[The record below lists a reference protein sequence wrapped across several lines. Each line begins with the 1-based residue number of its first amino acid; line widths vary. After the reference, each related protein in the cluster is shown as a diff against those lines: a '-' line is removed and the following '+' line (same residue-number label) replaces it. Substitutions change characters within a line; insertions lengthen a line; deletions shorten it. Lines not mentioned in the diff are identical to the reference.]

1 MAEEQKA
8 DEVAEAA
15 EISVAT
21 DASEASAQ
29 VLVDVEA
36 TADRLN
42 EIASQS
48 LDTNEVARQIEE
60 LTSVVLDS
68 AEVSTRSASIAAD
81 VSATMRAVVS
91 KIQENNRLNVLHSR
105 IMLGVFCACL
115 LIAMGIFF
123 AITMKMT
130 KSIKELDTMV
140 YAMAKRVI
148 EVDAS
153 LTAIGKTNSD
163 FSEINEKQEEVITTQ
178 TQVAKRLEEL
188 GKSLA
193 AMPTVV
199 ATEANKSS
207 DLKFKDMQKQ
217 LSGLESKL
225 QTFDTKLQTVA
236 EKAASRVQPPLP
248 PAAPQG
254 PSTQVLLTEIQK
266 IKSDLNL
273 AVQVRERAQ
282 TAAEAAAI
290 KNIEKTID
298 KAAVAAGDAQKAAD
312 KAAQSA
318 KAATDAQKAALDAQ
332 KAAAASEKA
341 SAAERLAQQKAA
353 AERAVMMR
361 MQPEKPV
368 KSAEQI
374 AEEKAAAEKAAAA
387 RAAKAAAEKAAAD
400 KASAAERAAAEK
412 ARAAAA
418 AANVPPVVREKPI
431 QYPRVAD

>member
-1 MAEEQKA
+1 MA
-8 DEVAEAA
+8 DEQQTIPDAAEAA
-15 EISVAT
+15 EAI
-21 DASEASAQ
+21 
-29 VLVDVEA
+29 VDVEA
-36 TADRLN
+36 TADRLT

-91 KIQENNRLNVLHSR
+91 KIQENNRRNVMHSR
-105 IMLGVFCACL
+105 IMLGAFCACL

-153 LTAIGKTNSD
+153 LTAIGKTHSD
-163 FSEINEKQEEVITTQ
+163 FSEITEKQDEVITTQ

-188 GKSLA
+188 GKTMT
-193 AMPTVV
+193 AMPNVV

-217 LSGLESKL
+217 LAGMENKL
-225 QTFDTKLQTVA
+225 QSFDTKLNSVTD
-236 EKAASRVQPPLP
+236 KALARLQPPA

-254 PSTQVLLTEIQK
+254 PSTQVLLVEIQK
-266 IKSDLNL
+266 LKSDLNA

-290 KNIEKTID
+290 KTIEKTID

-318 KAATDAQKAALDAQ
+318 KAATDAQRAAAEAQ

-341 SAAERLAQQKAA
+341 SAAERLAQPKAA

-374 AEEKAAAEKAAAA
+374 AEEKAAAERAGAA

-400 KASAAERAAAEK
+400 KAAAAERAAAEK

-431 QYPRVAD
+431 QYPRVPD

>member
-1 MAEEQKA
+1 MAEEQQPN
-8 DEVAEAA
+8 AEAP
-15 EISVAT
+15 EI
-21 DASEASAQ
+21 
-29 VLVDVEA
+29 LVDVDA
-36 TADRLN
+36 TAERLT

-91 KIQENNRLNVLHSR
+91 KIQENNNRSMMHSR
-105 IMLGVFCACL
+105 IMLGAFCACL

-163 FSEINEKQEEVITTQ
+163 FSEITEKQEEVITTQ
-178 TQVAKRLEEL
+178 TQVAKRLEEI
-188 GKSLA
+188 GKSMA
-193 AMPTVV
+193 AMPAVV

-217 LSGLESKL
+217 LTGLESKL
-225 QTFDTKLQTVA
+225 QSFDNKLQTVA
-236 EKAASRVQPPLP
+236 EKASARVQPPP
-248 PAAPQG
+248 PVPAAPQG

-266 IKSDLNL
+266 LKSDLSAGL
-273 AVQVRERAQ
+273 QVRERTQ
-282 TAAEAAAI
+282 TAAEANAA
-290 KNIEKTID
+290 KAIEKSVE
-298 KAAVAAGDAQKAAD
+298 KAAAASFEAQKAAD
-312 KAAQSA
+312 KAAQAA
-318 KAATDAQKAALDAQ
+318 KLASDAQKGAADAQ

-353 AERAVMMR
+353 AERAVVMR
-361 MQPEKPV
+361 MQAEKPE
-368 KSAEQI
+368 KSAEQVA
-374 AEEKAAAEKAAAA
+374 AERAAAEKAAAA
-387 RAAKAAAEKAAAD
+387 RAAAKALADKVAADRAAAEKAA
-400 KASAAERAAAEK
+400 AAAEK

-418 AANVPPVVREKPI
+418 ASAAAVPPVVREKPI
-431 QYPRVAD
+431 QYPRVPD

>member
-1 MAEEQKA
+1 LNMA
-8 DEVAEAA
+8 DEQLTTAEAQA
-15 EISVAT
+15 PE
-21 DASEASAQ
+21 EAI
-29 VLVDVEA
+29 VDVEA
-36 TADRLN
+36 TADRLT

-91 KIQENNRLNVLHSR
+91 KIQENNRRNVMHSR
-105 IMLGVFCACL
+105 IMLGAFCACL

-217 LSGLESKL
+217 LSAMESKL
-225 QTFDTKLQTVA
+225 QSFDGKLQSVA
-236 EKAASRVQPPLP
+236 EKTSARAQPPA

-266 IKSDLNL
+266 IKSDLNA
-273 AVQVRERAQ
+273 AVQVRERTQ

-290 KNIEKTID
+290 KSIEKTID

-318 KAATDAQKAALDAQ
+318 KAATDAQRAAAEAQ

-353 AERAVMMR
+353 AERAVIMR

-387 RAAKAAAEKAAAD
+387 RAAKAAAEKAAAE
-400 KASAAERAAAEK
+400 KAAAAERAAAEK

-431 QYPRVAD
+431 QYPRVPD

>member
-1 MAEEQKA
+1 MA
-8 DEVAEAA
+8 DEQQTIPDAADAAEA
-15 EISVAT
+15 I
-21 DASEASAQ
+21 
-29 VLVDVEA
+29 VDVEA
-36 TADRLN
+36 TADRLT

-91 KIQENNRLNVLHSR
+91 KIQENNRRNVMHSR
-105 IMLGVFCACL
+105 IMLGAFCACL
-115 LIAMGIFF
+115 LIAMAIFF

-163 FSEINEKQEEVITTQ
+163 FSEITEKQDEVITTQ

-188 GKSLA
+188 GKTMA

-217 LSGLESKL
+217 LTTMESKL
-225 QTFDTKLQTVA
+225 QSFDGKLQTVA
-236 EKAASRVQPPLP
+236 EKASARFQPPA

-266 IKSDLNL
+266 IKADLNA
-273 AVQVRERAQ
+273 AVQVRERTQ

-298 KAAVAAGDAQKAAD
+298 KAAVAASDAQKAAD

-318 KAATDAQKAALDAQ
+318 KTATDAQRAAAEAQ

-353 AERAVMMR
+353 AERAVAMR

-374 AEEKAAAEKAAAA
+374 AEEKAAAERAAAA
-387 RAAKAAAEKAAAD
+387 RAARAAAEKAAAE
-400 KASAAERAAAEK
+400 KVAAAERVAAEK

-418 AANVPPVVREKPI
+418 AAPAPAVREKPI
-431 QYPRVAD
+431 QYPRVPD

>member
-1 MAEEQKA
+1 MADAQLTT
-8 DEVAEAA
+8 AEAQA
-15 EISVAT
+15 PE
-21 DASEASAQ
+21 EAI
-29 VLVDVEA
+29 VDVDA
-36 TADRLN
+36 TADRLT

-91 KIQENNRLNVLHSR
+91 KIQENNRRNVMHSR
-105 IMLGVFCACL
+105 IMLGAFCVCL

-217 LSGLESKL
+217 LSAMESKL
-225 QTFDTKLQTVA
+225 QSFDGKLQSVV
-236 EKAASRVQPPLP
+236 EKTSTRAQ
-248 PAAPQG
+248 PAAPAAQQG

-266 IKSDLNL
+266 IKSDLNS

-318 KAATDAQKAALDAQ
+318 KAATDAQRAAVDAQ

-353 AERAVMMR
+353 AERAVIMR

-387 RAAKAAAEKAAAD
+387 RAAKAAAD
-400 KASAAERAAAEK
+400 KAAAEK
-412 ARAAAA
+412 AAAAERASAEKARAAAAAAAA

-431 QYPRVAD
+431 QYPRVPD

>member
-1 MAEEQKA
+1 MA
-8 DEVAEAA
+8 DEQQTTAEAQA
-15 EISVAT
+15 PE
-21 DASEASAQ
+21 EAI
-29 VLVDVEA
+29 VDVEA
-36 TADRLN
+36 TADRLT

-91 KIQENNRLNVLHSR
+91 KIQENNRRNVMHSR
-105 IMLGVFCACL
+105 IMLGAFCACL

-163 FSEINEKQEEVITTQ
+163 FSEITEKQDEVITTQ
-178 TQVAKRLEEL
+178 TQVAKRLDEL

-193 AMPTVV
+193 SMPMVV

-217 LSGLESKL
+217 LTTLESKL
-225 QTFDTKLQTVA
+225 QSFDGKLQSVA
-236 EKAASRVQPPLP
+236 EKASSRMPPP
-248 PAAPQG
+248 APAAPQG

-266 IKSDLNL
+266 IKSDLNA
-273 AVQVRERAQ
+273 AVQVRERTQ

-318 KAATDAQKAALDAQ
+318 KAAADAQRAAAEAQ

-353 AERAVMMR
+353 AERAAAMR

-374 AEEKAAAEKAAAA
+374 AEEKAAAERAGAL

-400 KASAAERAAAEK
+400 KAAAAADRAAAEK

-418 AANVPPVVREKPI
+418 ASVPPVVREKPI
-431 QYPRVAD
+431 QYPRVPD

>member
-1 MAEEQKA
+1 MA
-8 DEVAEAA
+8 DEQTTSTDAAQEAA
-15 EISVAT
+15 EAI
-21 DASEASAQ
+21 
-29 VLVDVEA
+29 VDVEA
-36 TADRLN
+36 TAERLT

-91 KIQENNRLNVLHSR
+91 KIQENNRRNVMHSR
-105 IMLGVFCACL
+105 IMLGAFCACL

-163 FSEINEKQEEVITTQ
+163 FSEITEKQEEVITTQ

-217 LSGLESKL
+217 LSTMESKL
-225 QTFDTKLQTVA
+225 QSFDGKLQTVA
-236 EKAASRVQPPLP
+236 EKAMARVQPAPP
-248 PAAPQG
+248 PAPVAAQG

-266 IKSDLNL
+266 LKSDLN
-273 AVQVRERAQ
+273 AAMQNRERVQ
-282 TAAEAAAI
+282 SAAEVTALKNIDKNLEKAAI
-290 KNIEKTID
+290 
-298 KAAVAAGDAQKAAD
+298 VAGEAQKAAD
-312 KAAQSA
+312 KAALAA
-318 KAATDAQKAALDAQ
+318 KASAQSEKAAADAQRAALEAQ
-332 KAAAASEKA
+332 RSAAASEKA
-341 SAAERLAQQKAA
+341 AAAERIAQQRAA
-353 AERAVMMR
+353 AERAVAMR

-374 AEEKAAAEKAAAA
+374 AEEKAAAERAAAV
-387 RAAKAAAEKAAAD
+387 RAAKAASEKAAAD
-400 KASAAERAAAEK
+400 RAAAAAERAAAEK
-412 ARAAAA
+412 AKAAAA
-418 AANVPPVVREKPI
+418 AAAAAPVREKPI
-431 QYPRVAD
+431 QYPRVPD

>member
-1 MAEEQKA
+1 MA
-8 DEVAEAA
+8 DEQQTTAEALA
-15 EISVAT
+15 PEEVI
-21 DASEASAQ
+21 
-29 VLVDVEA
+29 VDVEA
-36 TADRLN
+36 TADRLT

-91 KIQENNRLNVLHSR
+91 KIQENNRRNVMHSR
-105 IMLGVFCACL
+105 IMLGAFCACL

-178 TQVAKRLEEL
+178 TQVAKRLDEL
-188 GKSLA
+188 GKTMA
-193 AMPTVV
+193 TMPTVV
-199 ATEANKSS
+199 AAEANKSS

-217 LSGLESKL
+217 LTTLESKL
-225 QTFDTKLQTVA
+225 QSFDGKLQTVA
-236 EKAASRVQPPLP
+236 EKASARTQPPA
-248 PAAPQG
+248 PATPQG

-266 IKSDLNL
+266 LKSDLNA

-282 TAAEAAAI
+282 TAAETAAV
-290 KNIEKTID
+290 KTIEKTLE
-298 KAAVAAGDAQKAAD
+298 KATTAAGDAQKAAD
-312 KAAQSA
+312 TAAKSA
-318 KAATDAQKAALDAQ
+318 KAAADAQRAAADAQ

-341 SAAERLAQQKAA
+341 SSAERLAQQRAA
-353 AERAVMMR
+353 AERAVAMR

-374 AEEKAAAEKAAAA
+374 AEEKAAAERAAAA
-387 RAAKAAAEKAAAD
+387 RAAKAAAEKAAAE
-400 KASAAERAAAEK
+400 KAAAAERAAAEK

-418 AANVPPVVREKPI
+418 AATAPAPVVREKPI
-431 QYPRVAD
+431 QYPRVPD

>member
-1 MAEEQKA
+1 MA
-8 DEVAEAA
+8 DEQQTIPDATEAA
-15 EISVAT
+15 EAI
-21 DASEASAQ
+21 
-29 VLVDVEA
+29 VDVEA
-36 TADRLN
+36 TADRLT

-91 KIQENNRLNVLHSR
+91 KIQENNRRNVMHSR
-105 IMLGVFCACL
+105 IMLGAFCACL

-153 LTAIGKTNSD
+153 LTAIGKTHSD
-163 FSEINEKQEEVITTQ
+163 FSEITEKQDEVITTQ

-188 GKSLA
+188 GKTMT
-193 AMPTVV
+193 AMPNVV

-217 LSGLESKL
+217 LAGMENKL
-225 QTFDTKLQTVA
+225 QSFDTKLNSVTD
-236 EKAASRVQPPLP
+236 KALARLQPPA

-254 PSTQVLLTEIQK
+254 PSTQVLLVEIQK
-266 IKSDLNL
+266 LKSDLNA
-273 AVQVRERAQ
+273 AVQVRERTQ

-290 KNIEKTID
+290 KTIEKTID

-318 KAATDAQKAALDAQ
+318 KAATDAQRAAAEAQ

-374 AEEKAAAEKAAAA
+374 AEEKAAAERAAAA
-387 RAAKAAAEKAAAD
+387 RAAKAAAEKAAAE
-400 KASAAERAAAEK
+400 KAAAAERAAAEK
-412 ARAAAA
+412 ARAAAVA
-418 AANVPPVVREKPI
+418 APPPAVREKPI
-431 QYPRVAD
+431 QYPRVPD

>member
-1 MAEEQKA
+1 MA
-8 DEVAEAA
+8 DEQQTITDAAAAAEA
-15 EISVAT
+15 I
-21 DASEASAQ
+21 
-29 VLVDVEA
+29 VDVEA
-36 TADRLN
+36 TADRLT

-48 LDTNEVARQIEE
+48 LDTSEVARQIEE

-91 KIQENNRLNVLHSR
+91 KIQDNNRRNVMHSR
-105 IMLGVFCACL
+105 IMLGAFCACL
-115 LIAMGIFF
+115 LIAMAIFF

-153 LTAIGKTNSD
+153 LSAIGKTNSD
-163 FSEINEKQEEVITTQ
+163 FSEITEKQDEVITTQ

-217 LSGLESKL
+217 LTGMESKL
-225 QTFDTKLQTVA
+225 QSFDSKLQSVS
-236 EKAASRVQPPLP
+236 EKAMSRIQPPAP
-248 PAAPQG
+248 VPAAPQG

-266 IKSDLNL
+266 IKSDLNA
-273 AVQVRERAQ
+273 AVQVRERSQ
-282 TAAEAAAI
+282 TAAEAAAL

-318 KAATDAQKAALDAQ
+318 KAATDAQRAAAEAQ

-341 SAAERLAQQKAA
+341 SAAERLAQQRAA
-353 AERAVMMR
+353 AERAAAMR

-374 AEEKAAAEKAAAA
+374 AEEKAAAERAGAA
-387 RAAKAAAEKAAAD
+387 RAARAAAEKAAAEKAA
-400 KASAAERAAAEK
+400 AAERAAAEK

-418 AANVPPVVREKPI
+418 AQPQPVVREKPI
-431 QYPRVAD
+431 QYPRVPD

>member
-1 MAEEQKA
+1 MAEEQKTA
-8 DEVAEAA
+8 EEVVAPEEA
-15 EISVAT
+15 I
-21 DASEASAQ
+21 
-29 VLVDVEA
+29 VDVEA
-36 TADRLN
+36 TADRLT

-91 KIQENNRLNVLHSR
+91 KIQENNRRNVMHSR
-105 IMLGVFCACL
+105 IMLGAFCACL

-123 AITMKMT
+123 AITLKMT

-163 FSEINEKQEEVITTQ
+163 FSEITEKQEEVITTQ
-178 TQVAKRLEEL
+178 TQVAKRLEEI
-188 GKSLA
+188 GKSMA
-193 AMPTVV
+193 AMPAVV
-199 ATEANKSS
+199 AVEANKSS

-217 LSGLESKL
+217 LTGLESKL
-225 QTFDTKLQTVA
+225 QSFDSKLQSVA
-236 EKAASRVQPPLP
+236 EKASARVQPPA

-254 PSTQVLLTEIQK
+254 PSTRVLLTEIQK
-266 IKSDLNL
+266 IKSDLNA
-273 AVQVRERAQ
+273 AVQVRERTQ
-282 TAAEAAAI
+282 TAAEAAAL

-318 KAATDAQKAALDAQ
+318 KAAGDAQKAATDAQ

-353 AERAVMMR
+353 AERAVAMR
-361 MQPEKPV
+361 MQPEKQE
-368 KSAEQI
+368 KSADQI
-374 AEEKAAAEKAAAA
+374 AAERAAAERAAAA
-387 RAAKAAAEKAAAD
+387 RAAKAAAEKAAAE
-400 KASAAERAAAEK
+400 KAAAAERAAEK
-412 ARAAAA
+412 ARAASAA
-418 AANVPPVVREKPI
+418 AAAPQPVVVREKPI
-431 QYPRVAD
+431 QYPRVQE

>member
-1 MAEEQKA
+1 MAEEQKTA
-8 DEVAEAA
+8 EEVVTPEEA
-15 EISVAT
+15 I
-21 DASEASAQ
+21 
-29 VLVDVEA
+29 VDVEA
-36 TADRLN
+36 TADRLT

-91 KIQENNRLNVLHSR
+91 KIQENNRRNVMHSR
-105 IMLGVFCACL
+105 IMLGAFCACL

-123 AITMKMT
+123 AITLKMT

-163 FSEINEKQEEVITTQ
+163 FSEITEKQEEVITTQ
-178 TQVAKRLEEL
+178 TQVAKRLEEI
-188 GKSLA
+188 GKSMA
-193 AMPTVV
+193 AMPAVV
-199 ATEANKSS
+199 AVEANKSS

-217 LSGLESKL
+217 LTGLESKL
-225 QTFDTKLQTVA
+225 QSFDSKLQSVA
-236 EKAASRVQPPLP
+236 EKASARIQPPAP
-248 PAAPQG
+248 VAPQG
-254 PSTQVLLTEIQK
+254 PSTQVLLAEIQK
-266 IKSDLNL
+266 LKSDLNA

-282 TAAEAAAI
+282 TAAEAAAL

-318 KAATDAQKAALDAQ
+318 KAATDAQRAATEAQ

-353 AERAVMMR
+353 AERAVAMR
-361 MQPEKPV
+361 MQPEKPE

-374 AEEKAAAEKAAAA
+374 ASERAAAERAAAARAAKVAAEKAAAEKAAAA
-387 RAAKAAAEKAAAD
+387 
-400 KASAAERAAAEK
+400 ERAAEK
-412 ARAAAA
+412 ARAASAA
-418 AANVPPVVREKPI
+418 AAAPQPVVVREKPI
-431 QYPRVAD
+431 QYPRVQE

>member
-1 MAEEQKA
+1 MAEELKPT
-8 DEVAEAA
+8 EAA
-15 EISVAT
+15 QPPT
-21 DASEASAQ
+21 EAM
-29 VLVDVEA
+29 VDVEA
-36 TADRLN
+36 TADRLT

-91 KIQENNRLNVLHSR
+91 KIQENNRRNVMHSR
-105 IMLGVFCACL
+105 IMLGAFCACL

-123 AITMKMT
+123 AITLKMT

-163 FSEINEKQEEVITTQ
+163 FSEITEKQEEVITTQ
-178 TQVAKRLEEL
+178 TQVAKRLEEI
-188 GKSLA
+188 GKSIA
-193 AMPTVV
+193 TMPTVV
-199 ATEANKSS
+199 AVEANKSS

-217 LSGLESKL
+217 LTGLESKL
-225 QTFDTKLQTVA
+225 QSFDTKLQTVA
-236 EKAASRVQPPLP
+236 EKASARVQPPA

-266 IKSDLNL
+266 IKSDLNA
-273 AVQVRERAQ
+273 AVQVRERTQ
-282 TAAEAAAI
+282 TAAEASAL
-290 KNIEKTID
+290 KSIEKTID
-298 KAAVAAGDAQKAAD
+298 KAAVAASDAQKAAD

-318 KAATDAQKAALDAQ
+318 KAAVDAQKAATEAQ

-353 AERAVMMR
+353 AERAVLMR
-361 MQPEKPV
+361 MQPEKPE
-368 KSAEQI
+368 KSAEQLA
-374 AEEKAAAEKAAAA
+374 AEQRAAAERAAAARAAKAAEKAAADKAAAEKAAAEKAAA
-387 RAAKAAAEKAAAD
+387 
-400 KASAAERAAAEK
+400 EK
-412 ARAAAA
+412 ARAASAPA
-418 AANVPPVVREKPI
+418 PMVVREKPI
-431 QYPRVAD
+431 QYPRVPD

>member
-1 MAEEQKA
+1 MA
-8 DEVAEAA
+8 DEQIPTEEATTPAEA
-15 EISVAT
+15 I
-21 DASEASAQ
+21 
-29 VLVDVEA
+29 VDVDA
-36 TADRLN
+36 TADRLS

-91 KIQENNRLNVLHSR
+91 KIQENNRRNVMHSR
-105 IMLGVFCACL
+105 IMLGAFCACL
-115 LIAMGIFF
+115 LIAMAIFF

-178 TQVAKRLEEL
+178 TQVAKRLDEL

-225 QTFDTKLQTVA
+225 QSFDTKLQSVA
-236 EKAASRVQPPLP
+236 DKASSRMP
-248 PAAPQG
+248 PALPAAAQG

-266 IKSDLNL
+266 IKSDLNA
-273 AVQVRERAQ
+273 AVQVRERSQ
-282 TAAEAAAI
+282 TAAEAAAL
-290 KNIEKTID
+290 KTIEKTID

-312 KAAQSA
+312 KAALAA
-318 KAATDAQKAALDAQ
+318 KAATEAQ

-341 SAAERLAQQKAA
+341 SSAERLAQQKAA
-353 AERAVMMR
+353 AERAVAMR
-361 MQPEKPV
+361 MQPDKPV

-374 AEEKAAAEKAAAA
+374 AEEKAAAERAGAA

-400 KASAAERAAAEK
+400 KAAAAERAAEK
-412 ARAAAA
+412 ARAAAVA
-418 AANVPPVVREKPI
+418 AQAPTPVVREKPI
-431 QYPRVAD
+431 QYPRVPD

>member
-1 MAEEQKA
+1 MA
-8 DEVAEAA
+8 DEQLTTAEATA
-15 EISVAT
+15 PE
-21 DASEASAQ
+21 EAI
-29 VLVDVEA
+29 VDVEA
-36 TADRLN
+36 TADRLT

-91 KIQENNRLNVLHSR
+91 KIQENNRRNVMHSR
-105 IMLGVFCACL
+105 IMLGAFCACL
-115 LIAMGIFF
+115 LIAMAIFF
-123 AITMKMT
+123 AITMKMS
-130 KSIKELDTMV
+130 KSIKELDTMI

-178 TQVAKRLEEL
+178 TQVAKRLDEL
-188 GKSLA
+188 GKAMA

-217 LSGLESKL
+217 LTTLESKL
-225 QTFDTKLQTVA
+225 QSLDGKLQTVG
-236 EKAASRVQPPLP
+236 EKAAARFQPPAP
-248 PAAPQG
+248 VAPQG

-266 IKSDLNL
+266 IKSDLNA
-273 AVQVRERAQ
+273 AVQVRERTQ

-318 KAATDAQKAALDAQ
+318 KSAADAQRAATEAQKG
-332 KAAAASEKA
+332 AAASEKA

-353 AERAVMMR
+353 AERAAVMR

-368 KSAEQI
+368 KSAEQV
-374 AEEKAAAEKAAAA
+374 AEEKSAAERAGAA
-387 RAAKAAAEKAAAD
+387 RAAKAAAEKAAAE
-400 KASAAERAAAEK
+400 KAAAAERAAAEK

-418 AANVPPVVREKPI
+418 AASVPPVVREKPI
-431 QYPRVAD
+431 QYPRVPD

>member
-1 MAEEQKA
+1 MAEEQQTIPDA
-8 DEVAEAA
+8 AEAA
-15 EISVAT
+15 
-21 DASEASAQ
+21 DAI
-29 VLVDVEA
+29 VDVEA
-36 TADRLN
+36 TADRLT

-91 KIQENNRLNVLHSR
+91 KIQENNRRNVMHSR
-105 IMLGVFCACL
+105 IMLGAFCACL
-115 LIAMGIFF
+115 LIAMAIFF

-163 FSEINEKQEEVITTQ
+163 FSEITEKQDEVITTQ

-188 GKSLA
+188 GKSMA

-217 LSGLESKL
+217 LTGMESKL
-225 QTFDTKLQTVA
+225 QSFDGKLQSVS
-236 EKAASRVQPPLP
+236 EKALSRVPP
-248 PAAPQG
+248 PAPVVPQG

-266 IKSDLNL
+266 LKLDLNS

-298 KAAVAAGDAQKAAD
+298 KAALAAGDAQKAAD

-318 KAATDAQKAALDAQ
+318 KAAADAQRAAAEAQ

-341 SAAERLAQQKAA
+341 SSAERLAQQKAA
-353 AERAVMMR
+353 AERAVAMR

-400 KASAAERAAAEK
+400 KAAAAERAAAAEK

-418 AANVPPVVREKPI
+418 SAPAPIVRENPI
-431 QYPRVAD
+431 QYPRVPD

>member
-1 MAEEQKA
+1 LNMA
-8 DEVAEAA
+8 DEQLTTAEAQA
-15 EISVAT
+15 PEQAI
-21 DASEASAQ
+21 
-29 VLVDVEA
+29 VDVDA
-36 TADRLN
+36 TADRLT

-91 KIQENNRLNVLHSR
+91 KIQENNRRNVMHSR
-105 IMLGVFCACL
+105 IMLGAFCACL

-163 FSEINEKQEEVITTQ
+163 FSEITEKQEEVITTQ

-188 GKSLA
+188 GKTMA

-217 LSGLESKL
+217 LSAMESKL
-225 QTFDTKLQTVA
+225 QSFDGKLQSVA
-236 EKAASRVQPPLP
+236 EKAAARTQPPA

-266 IKSDLNL
+266 IKSDLNA
-273 AVQVRERAQ
+273 AVQVRERTQ

-318 KAATDAQKAALDAQ
+318 KAAADAQRAAAEAQ

-353 AERAVMMR
+353 AERAVAMR

-368 KSAEQI
+368 KSPEQI

-387 RAAKAAAEKAAAD
+387 RAAKAAAEKAAAE
-400 KASAAERAAAEK
+400 KAAAAERLAAEK

-418 AANVPPVVREKPI
+418 AASVPPVVREKPI
-431 QYPRVAD
+431 QYPRVPD

>member
-1 MAEEQKA
+1 MAEEQKTPEDAVAPAQAIA
-8 DEVAEAA
+8 D
-15 EISVAT
+15 
-21 DASEASAQ
+21 
-29 VLVDVEA
+29 VDVEV
-36 TADRLN
+36 TADRLT

-91 KIQENNRLNVLHSR
+91 KIQDNNRRNVMHSR
-105 IMLGVFCACL
+105 IMLGAFCTCL
-115 LIAMGIFF
+115 LVAMGIFF
-123 AITMKMT
+123 AITLKMT

-163 FSEINEKQEEVITTQ
+163 FSEITEKQDEVITTQ
-178 TQVAKRLEEL
+178 TQVAKRLEEI
-188 GKSLA
+188 GKSMA

-199 ATEANKSS
+199 AVEANKSS
-207 DLKFKDMQKQ
+207 DVKFKDMQKQ
-217 LSGLESKL
+217 LTGLETKQQS
-225 QTFDTKLQTVA
+225 FDTKLQAVA
-236 EKAASRVQPPLP
+236 EKASARTPPPVSVAS
-248 PAAPQG
+248 QG

-266 IKSDLNL
+266 IKADLNA
-273 AVQVRERAQ
+273 AVQVRERSQ
-282 TAAEAAAI
+282 TAAEASAL
-290 KNIEKTID
+290 KNIEKTLD
-298 KAAVAAGDAQKAAD
+298 KATTAAGDAQKAAD
-312 KAAQSA
+312 RAAQAA
-318 KAATDAQKAALDAQ
+318 KAAADAQ

-353 AERAVMMR
+353 AERAVAMR
-361 MQPEKPV
+361 MQPEKPE

-374 AEEKAAAEKAAAA
+374 AAERVAAERAAAARAAKAAEKAAADKAAEKAAAEKAAA
-387 RAAKAAAEKAAAD
+387 EK
-400 KASAAERAAAEK
+400 AAAEK

-418 AANVPPVVREKPI
+418 APTPILVREKPI
-431 QYPRVAD
+431 QYPRAPE

>member
-1 MAEEQKA
+1 MA
-8 DEVAEAA
+8 DEQQTTAEAQ
-15 EISVAT
+15 VPN
-21 DASEASAQ
+21 EA
-29 VLVDVEA
+29 LVDVEA

-42 EIASQS
+42 DIASQS

-91 KIQENNRLNVLHSR
+91 KIQENNRRNVMHSR
-105 IMLGVFCACL
+105 IMLGAFCACL
-115 LIAMGIFF
+115 LIAMAIFF

-178 TQVAKRLEEL
+178 TQVAKRLDEL
-188 GKSLA
+188 GKTLA
-193 AMPTVV
+193 TMPAVV

-217 LSGLESKL
+217 LSTLESKL
-225 QTFDTKLQTVA
+225 QSFDGKLQTVA
-236 EKAASRVQPPLP
+236 EKASARVQPPAP
-248 PAAPQG
+248 VAPQG

-266 IKSDLNL
+266 IKSDLNA
-273 AVQVRERAQ
+273 AVQVRERTQ

-298 KAAVAAGDAQKAAD
+298 KAAVAAGDAQKAAE

-318 KAATDAQKAALDAQ
+318 KSAADAQKAATEAQ

-341 SAAERLAQQKAA
+341 SAAERLAQQRAA
-353 AERAVMMR
+353 AERAVAMR
-361 MQPEKPV
+361 MQPEKPE

-374 AEEKAAAEKAAAA
+374 ANERAAAERAAAA
-387 RAAKAAAEKAAAD
+387 RAAKAAAEKAAAE
-400 KASAAERAAAEK
+400 KAAAAERAAEK

-418 AANVPPVVREKPI
+418 APQPVVVREKPI
-431 QYPRVAD
+431 QYPRVPD

>member
-1 MAEEQKA
+1 MA
-8 DEVAEAA
+8 DEQQTPAEAQTPA
-15 EISVAT
+15 EN
-21 DASEASAQ
+21 
-29 VLVDVEA
+29 LVDVEA
-36 TADRLN
+36 TADRLT

-91 KIQENNRLNVLHSR
+91 KIQENNRRNVMHSR
-105 IMLGVFCACL
+105 IMLGAFCACL

-123 AITMKMT
+123 AITLKMT

-163 FSEINEKQEEVITTQ
+163 FSEITEKQEEVITTQ
-178 TQVAKRLEEL
+178 TQVAKRLDEL

-193 AMPTVV
+193 AMPNVV

-217 LSGLESKL
+217 LTVLESKL
-225 QTFDTKLQTVA
+225 QSFDGKLQTVA
-236 EKAASRVQPPLP
+236 EKTSARVQPPA

-266 IKSDLNL
+266 IKSDLNA
-273 AVQVRERAQ
+273 AVQVRERTQ
-282 TAAEAAAI
+282 TAAEAAAL

-318 KAATDAQKAALDAQ
+318 KAAADAQRAATEAQ
-332 KAAAASEKA
+332 KSAAASEKA

-353 AERAVMMR
+353 AERAVAMR
-361 MQPEKPV
+361 MQPERV
-368 KSAEQI
+368 EKSADQI
-374 AEEKAAAEKAAAA
+374 AAERAAAEKAAAA
-387 RAAKAAAEKAAAD
+387 RAAKAAADKAAAEKAAA
-400 KASAAERAAAEK
+400 AERAAEK

-418 AANVPPVVREKPI
+418 ASAAAAPTPVVREKPI
-431 QYPRVAD
+431 QYPRVPD

>member
-1 MAEEQKA
+1 MA
-8 DEVAEAA
+8 DEQQTIPDAAAAAEA
-15 EISVAT
+15 I
-21 DASEASAQ
+21 
-29 VLVDVEA
+29 VDVEA
-36 TADRLN
+36 TADRLT

-91 KIQENNRLNVLHSR
+91 KIQENNRRNVMHSR
-105 IMLGVFCACL
+105 IMLGAFCACL
-115 LIAMGIFF
+115 LIAMAIFF

-153 LTAIGKTNSD
+153 LSAIGKTNSD
-163 FSEINEKQEEVITTQ
+163 FSEITEKQDEVITTQ

-217 LSGLESKL
+217 LTGMENKLQSFDSKL
-225 QTFDTKLQTVA
+225 QSVS
-236 EKAASRVQPPLP
+236 EKAMSRIQPPA
-248 PAAPQG
+248 PAPAVPQG

-266 IKSDLNL
+266 IKSDLNA
-273 AVQVRERAQ
+273 AVQVRERSQ
-282 TAAEAAAI
+282 TAAEAAAM
-290 KNIEKTID
+290 KSIEKTID

-318 KAATDAQKAALDAQ
+318 KAAADAQRAATEAQ

-341 SAAERLAQQKAA
+341 SAAERLAQQRAA
-353 AERAVMMR
+353 AERAAVMR

-374 AEEKAAAEKAAAA
+374 AEEKAAAERASAA
-387 RAAKAAAEKAAAD
+387 RAAKAAAEKAAAE
-400 KASAAERAAAEK
+400 KAAAAERVAAEK

-418 AANVPPVVREKPI
+418 AAPQPVVREKPI
-431 QYPRVAD
+431 QYPRVPE

>member
-1 MAEEQKA
+1 MA
-8 DEVAEAA
+8 DEQQTTAEAQQ
-15 EISVAT
+15 
-21 DASEASAQ
+21 ASAEAI
-29 VLVDVEA
+29 VDVDA
-36 TADRLN
+36 TAERLT

-91 KIQENNRLNVLHSR
+91 KIQENNRRNVMHSR
-105 IMLGVFCACL
+105 IMLGAFCACL

-163 FSEINEKQEEVITTQ
+163 FSEITDKQEEVITTQ

-188 GKSLA
+188 SKSMA
-193 AMPTVV
+193 NMPTVV

-207 DLKFKDMQKQ
+207 DVKFKDMQKQ
-217 LSGLESKL
+217 LTTLESKL
-225 QTFDTKLQTVA
+225 QSFDGKLQTVA
-236 EKAASRVQPPLP
+236 EKASARVQPPPP
-248 PAAPQG
+248 PAPAVAQG
-254 PSTQVLLTEIQK
+254 PSTQVLLVEIQK
-266 IKSDLNL
+266 LKSDLN
-273 AVQVRERAQ
+273 AAMQNRERSQ
-282 TAAEAAAI
+282 SVAEANAL
-290 KNIEKTID
+290 KTID
-298 KAAVAAGDAQKAAD
+298 KNLEKAAIVAGEAQKAAD
-312 KAAQSA
+312 KATQAA
-318 KAATDAQKAALDAQ
+318 KASAASEKAANDAQRAALDAQ
-332 KAAAASEKA
+332 RSAAASEKA
-341 SAAERLAQQKAA
+341 AAAERIAQQRAA
-353 AERAVMMR
+353 AERAVAMR

-374 AEEKAAAEKAAAA
+374 AEEKAAAERAAAA
-387 RAAKAAAEKAAAD
+387 RAAKAASEKAAAER
-400 KASAAERAAAEK
+400 AAAAAERAAAEK
-412 ARAAAA
+412 AKAAAA
-418 AANVPPVVREKPI
+418 AAAAAPVREKPI
-431 QYPRVAD
+431 QYPRVPD